1 MPSWLSGKESICQ
14 CRRHGFHPTS
24 RLGASPGA
32 RNGNPLQYS
41 HLGNPMGRGLWQA
54 TVHSVTK
61 SRTRL
66 SDLTTAIIWGRG
78 WWYDLM
84 TGGSELKLEKGVCTE
99 RSSWGARRTLPHPH
113 TWWHQG
119 HGRKRLLERWQ
130 GEPCPQGTVRLFA
143 LECEGSIQDTSDFT
157 DEGSRD
163 QQGAGDRSKQCLGL
177 RGDDTAH
184 CQYCSSCWRSQSAG
198 KQQKKNDKEIKRC
211 FQVV

>member
-1 MPSWLSGKESICQ
+1 MWLSGKESICQ

-84 TGGSELKLEKGVCTE
+84 TGGSELKLEKGGCTE

-119 HGRKRLLERWQ
+119 HGRKHA
-130 GEPCPQGTVRLFA
+130 C
-143 LECEGSIQDTSDFT
+143 
-157 DEGSRD
+157 
-163 QQGAGDRSKQCLGL
+163 L
-177 RGDDTAH
+177 RGGRENH
-184 CQYCSSCWRSQSAG
+184 VLRGQSGCSHWNVKGAFRIPVISLMKVPGTSKERETGVSSVWDFVGITLPTVSTVHHAGGPSQLENSR
-198 KQQKKNDKEIKRC
+198 KRMTKK
-211 FQVV
+211 